1 VNLTPGTRLGRY
13 EILSLSGAG
22 GMGAVYR
29 ARDPRLGRVVAIKVI
44 GPAFETDS
52 NMRQRFEDEARLA
65 AQLDHPR
72 ICTVHDFGTDAG
84 VDYLVMEFL
93 EGRSLASRLKS
104 GTVDVS
110 NVIGCAIEMA
120 DALAYAHRRGVV
132 HRDIK
137 PGNVLL
143 TANGLKIIDFGLG
156 RLRHVGH
163 TPSPQVAS
171 LDTAPL
177 RPGDSASL
185 TGTAQYVAPERLQGF
200 ESDHRGDIFAFGA
213 VLYEMLVGR
222 RAFEGATP
230 ADVIAA
236 ILTSEPPPIGKL
248 EPPYGE
254 LEWLIRRCLRK
265 RPEERW
271 DSMADVHA
279 ILKRIAAPPADV
291 VGSPRRGRTLRAAG
305 IAAAAL
311 LCAALLTEL
320 SVVGGRVRPADDA
333 LIAVAISPPA
343 GTTFTAEGSRQSP
356 QLAVSP
362 DGRMVAFIASVATG
376 TPELW
381 IRPVDSTVARR
392 LPGTDHATCP
402 FWSPSGRSLG
412 FFADKMLKRV
422 DIDGGPP
429 RALASAPNGRG
440 GTWNGDNVIL
450 FAPDAATPI
459 YRVDATSGAVQQT
472 RLLSSRG
479 ETSHRWP
486 QFLPDGRRFIY
497 FARSSDERRSGIY
510 VSALDERDETLAI
523 PTNFGAVF
531 AAPDQLLYVAEG
543 ALVSSA
549 FDPRTARISGEP
561 RLVVDHI
568 ATSGNFYGAFSA
580 STNGVLAYATM
591 NATQELAWVDRAGK
605 RLGLASP
612 RSEYVDFR
620 LSPDGRYVAVAEI
633 DPRTNLAD
641 LHVLDTIRGTKTRLT
656 SSPATDASPVWS
668 PDARRIVF
676 RSNRDG
682 IHDLFIGSP
691 SRSDDER
698 SLLKTPSSKY
708 PTSWA
713 TGGDFIVFH
722 TNDPR
727 SRFDVWG
734 TSVSHPDQAR
744 PLVQTAFDEMQGQ
757 ISPNERWL
765 AYTSNESGQLQVY
778 VQAMSDGGAK
788 LQVSVS
794 GGFDPRWRADGKELF
809 YIGPD
814 NRLMAVTVTSG
825 ETSLDFATPR
835 PLFDMPGVL
844 VLSPFLSSYDVDAT
858 GRRFLVRV
866 PLEDPRTSPLTML
879 VHWMAAAHATQ

>member
-1 VNLTPGTRLGRY
+1 VNLAPGTRLGRY

-29 ARDPRLGRVVAIKVI
+29 ARDPRLGRMVAIKVI
-44 GPAFETDS
+44 GPAFEADS
-52 NMRQRFEDEARLA
+52 NIRQRFEDEARLT

-72 ICTVHDFGTDAG
+72 ICAVYDFGADAG

-93 EGRSLASRLKS
+93 EGSSLANRLK
-104 GTVDVS
+104 GATIDVS
-110 NVIGCAIEMA
+110 DAIGWAIEMA

-143 TANGLKIIDFGLG
+143 TANGLKIVDFGLG
-156 RLRHVGH
+156 QLRRVRQ
-163 TPSPQVAS
+163 TPPPQDTS
-171 LDTAPL
+171 MDTAPL
-177 RPGDSASL
+177 RLSYSASL
-185 TGTAQYVAPERLQGF
+185 TGTAQYVPPERLQGF
-200 ESDHRGDIFAFGA
+200 ESDHRGDVFAFGA
-213 VLYEMLVGR
+213 VLYEMLAGR

-236 ILTSEPPPIGKL
+236 ILTSEPPPIGKVD
-248 EPPYGE
+248 PPFVD

-271 DSMADVHA
+271 ESMADVHA
-279 ILKRIAAPPADV
+279 ILKRIAATRAEIVPT
-291 VGSPRRGRTLRAAG
+291 RRGRRLRAAAV
-305 IAAAAL
+305 AAAVL
-311 LCAALLTEL
+311 VAAGMLTV
-320 SVVGGRVRPADDA
+320 SVVGRRARTADNA
-333 LIAVAISPPA
+333 LIAVTISPPS
-343 GTTFTAEGSRQSP
+343 GVTFTPTEGSRQSP

-362 DGRMVAFIASVATG
+362 DGRSIAFIASGPTG
-376 TPELW
+376 TPEIW
-381 IRPVDSTVARR
+381 IRPVDSTAARR
-392 LPGTDHATCP
+392 LPGTDHATYP
-402 FWSPSGRSLG
+402 FWSPSSRSLG

-440 GTWNGDNVIL
+440 GTWNGDDVIL

-459 YRVDATSGAVQQT
+459 FRVDATSDTVQQT

-497 FARSSDERRSGIY
+497 FARSADERQSGIY
-510 VSALDERDETLAI
+510 VSSVEKRDETLVVA
-523 PTNFGAVF
+523 TTFGAVF
-531 AAPDQLLYVAEG
+531 APPDQLLYVADGE
-543 ALVSSA
+543 LVASP
-549 FDPRTARISGEP
+549 FDPRTARIGGEP
-561 RLVVDHI
+561 RPVVDHV
-568 ATSGNFYGAFSA
+568 ATSSNFYGAFSA
-580 STNGVLAYATM
+580 SSNGVLAYATM
-591 NATQELAWVDRAGK
+591 NAALELAWVDRAGK
-605 RLGLASP
+605 RLGLAAP

-633 DPRTNLAD
+633 DPRTALAD
-641 LHVLDTIRGTKTRLT
+641 LHLLDTVRGTNTRVT

-668 PDARRIVF
+668 PDGRHIVF

-682 IHDLFIGSP
+682 IHDLFIVSP

-708 PTSWA
+708 PTSWDG
-713 TGGDFIVFH
+713 GGDLIVFH

-734 TSVSHPDQAR
+734 ASVSHPDQAR

-757 ISPNERWL
+757 ISPNGRWL

-778 VQAMSDGGAK
+778 VQAMPDGGGK

-809 YIGPD
+809 FIGPD
-814 NRLMAVTVTSG
+814 NRLMAVAVSSG
-825 ETSLDFATPR
+825 VAALDLTTPR
-835 PLFDMPGVL
+835 PLFDVPGVL
-844 VLSPFLSSYDVDAT
+844 VLPPFLSSYDVDAA
-858 GRRFLVRV
+858 GQRFLVRV

-879 VHWMAAAHATQ
+879 VHWPSAVRSTQ